1 MLIINAFKPVTK
13 AYSNQNNNNQKVNNF
28 GKVQFRSGVDSV
40 SFKGLHVEE
49 LRMKQIMSGVLK
61 EYSDVLGPN
70 FKKAVLVPMNS
81 FLAEHGAF
89 ISHHSTNV
97 DIRTHRICLNSGHV
111 RNASTATFVDK
122 YRSPMHEHS
131 YQSFSPEF
139 VYGLTD
145 NESKIRLF
153 GELLD
158 GKLNHYHD
166 SALENAIAPEKLS
179 ATINKVRKALNALTN
194 EWVDTTHS
202 NDDLKAAGLQRAI
215 QELLPE

>member
-1 MLIINAFKPVTK
+1 MLVINAFMPAAK
-13 AYSNQNNNNQKVNNF
+13 AYRSQNNNNLKMNNF
-28 GKVQFRSGVDSV
+28 GKIQLQSKMDSV

-49 LRMKQIMSGVLK
+49 LRMKQIVSGILK

-70 FKKAVLVPMNS
+70 FKKAVLLPMNS
-81 FLAEHGAF
+81 FLAEHGTF
-89 ISHHSTNV
+89 ISHHPTNV

-111 RNASTATFVDK
+111 RDASTATFVDK
-122 YRSPMHEHS
+122 YGSPIHEYS
-131 YQSFSPEF
+131 YDKSNPEF

-153 GELLD
+153 GELIG

-166 SALENAIAPEKLS
+166 SKLENVLVPEDLS
-179 ATINKVRKALNALTN
+179 ANIDRVRKALNALTE
-194 EWVDTTHS
+194 EWVDTAHS